1 MTETLLVAIC
11 GLATYLWRGLGVVL
25 SGRVRTDSAI
35 FTWVG
40 CVAWAMI
47 AGLTVRILLMPSG
60 VLAET
65 AFIDRAIGTAVALAV
80 FFLLTRRNLFLG
92 VIAAFVTMTLL
103 SMARAV

>member
-11 GLATYLWRGLGVVL
+11 GAATYLWRGLGVVV
-25 SGRVRTDSAI
+25 SGRVRADGAV

-47 AGLTVRILLMPSG
+47 AGLTMRILLMPAG

-65 AFIDRAIGTAVALAV
+65 ALLERAIGCAVALLCYFV
-80 FFLLTRRNLFLG
+80 LSRRNLFLG
-92 VIAAFVTMTLL
+92 VGSAFATMIVLSLL
-103 SMARAV
+103 QRA

>member
-92 VIAAFVTMTLL
+92 VIAAFFTMTLL

>member
-1 MTETLLVAIC
+1 MAESLLIAIC
-11 GLATYLWRGLGVVL
+11 GAATYLWRGLGVVL
-25 SGRVRTDSAI
+25 SGRVRTESAV

-65 AFIDRAIGTAVALAV
+65 TLADRLGGTAIALLV
-80 FFLLTRRNLFLG
+80 FFVLSRRNLFLG
-92 VIAAFVTMTLL
+92 VMSAFVAMVALSLL
-103 SMARAV
+103 QRA